1 MKYIDKEKLED
12 TLQKYD
18 IGLAGLA
25 VMGQNLVLNMSDHGF
40 SVAVYNRTTEKTN
53 EFLKT
58 SAKGREIAGAVS
70 LEELISLLK
79 KPRKI
84 MLMIKAGKPI
94 DLTIDA
100 LLPFLEKGDIIIDGG
115 NSYFKDS
122 IRRQVYLAQ
131 KGILFVGTGVSGGEI
146 GARRGPSIMPG
157 GSEGAW
163 QLVKPILQAISAKV
177 DGDVPC
183 CDWMGS
189 DGAGHFVKMIHN
201 GIEYGFMQL
210 IAESYSF
217 MKNVLRLNYEEMASR
232 YKAWDKGKLDSFLI
246 EITGGILTVKDTDGS
261 PLLEK
266 ILDTAGQKG
275 TGRWTSESALELG
288 IPLTLVTESV
298 FARALSA
305 LKPERVIA
313 HKLICGPEFE
323 ISGGT
328 QEMEK
333 DLENALYMSK
343 IISYAQ
349 GFMLFREAA
358 KEYKWDLDLSS
369 IANIWRSG
377 CIIRSSLLK
386 HIRDA
391 FLDNPNLENLL
402 VDPFFLKITGENI
415 SSLRRV
421 VCTAVQTGLPVP
433 ALSSALSFF
442 DGYRSAVLPANLIQA
457 QRDYFGSHTYER
469 VDKDRGEF
477 FHTNWT
483 GEGGDITAST
493 YNA

>member
-1 MKYIDKEKLED
+1 M
-12 TLQKYD
+12 QKYD
-18 IGLAGLA
+18 IGLVGLA

-40 SVAVYNRTTEKTN
+40 SVAVYNRTTKKTN
-53 EFLKT
+53 EFLET
-58 SAKGREIAGAVS
+58 NAEGREIAGVAS
-70 LEELISLLK
+70 LEELIPLLK

-84 MLMIKAGKPI
+84 MLMIKAGAPI

-100 LLPFLEKGDIIIDGG
+100 LVPLLEKGDVIIDGG

-122 IRRQVYLAQ
+122 IRRQTYLAQ
-131 KGILFVGTGVSGGEI
+131 RGILFVGTGVSGGEI

-163 QLVKPILQAISAKV
+163 QLVKLILQTISAKV
-177 DGDVPC
+177 DGDTPC

-217 MKNVLRLNYEEMASR
+217 MKNILHLNYEEMASR
-232 YKAWDKGKLDSFLI
+232 YKEWDSGKLDSFLI
-246 EITGGILTVKDTDGS
+246 EITGDILIVKDSDGS

-266 ILDTAGQKG
+266 ILDAAGQKG

-305 LKPERVIA
+305 LKSERVNA
-313 HKLICGPEFE
+313 HKLIRGPESDFN
-323 ISGGT
+323 GDT
-328 QEMEK
+328 QDLVK
-333 DLENALYMSK
+333 DLENALYMAE

-358 KEYKWDLDLSS
+358 KEYEWDLDLSS
-369 IANIWRSG
+369 IANIWRKG

-391 FLDNPNLENLL
+391 FLDNPTLKNLL
-402 VDPFFLKITGENI
+402 IDPFFLKISGENI
-415 SSLRRV
+415 PSLRRV
-421 VCTAVQTGLPVP
+421 VCAAVQTGLPIP
-433 ALSSALSFF
+433 AFSSALSFF

-493 YNA
+493 YTA